1 MTGVNRDMKHRAF
14 FPANG
19 KEGHVTLLS
28 TRLRLPAA
36 VSTQGG
42 HKYIKE
48 RLRFRFTPN
57 GKCEFVPRDQ
67 VFPLIAVNSYYYS
80 LKIFS

>member
-1 MTGVNRDMKHRAF
+1 MKHRAF

-28 TRLRLPAA
+28 PRLRLPAA
-36 VSTQGG
+36 VPTKGEQ
-42 HKYIKE
+42 KYIKE
-48 RLRFRFTPN
+48 RLRFTFTPN
-57 GKCEFVPRDQ
+57 GICEFVPRDQ

-80 LKIFS
+80 FRIFPRF